1 MGVRRVQRRT
11 VAVVLVAALWAM
23 LPGAASAEQAS
34 QGKAA
39 YLRYCSACH
48 GESGK
53 GDGVVS
59 QLMRPKPTDLTVLA
73 RNNQGTFPYAQIIQ
87 IIDGRQSNRAH
98 GDPDMPVWGE
108 IFRAEAGQTLDQHAV
123 VRGKILLITDYLSS
137 IQQE

>member
-1 MGVRRVQRRT
+1 MGPRKIERRT
-11 VAVVLVAALWAM
+11 AAGVLAAVLWVM
-23 LPGAASAEQAS
+23 LPCAASAEQGN

-59 QLMRPKPTDLTVLA
+59 QFMRPKPSDLTVLA
-73 RNNQGTFPYAQIIQ
+73 RNNKGTFPYMRVMR
-87 IIDGRQSNRAH
+87 IIDGRETTRAH

-108 IFRAEAGQTLDQHAV
+108 ILRAEAGQTLDQQAL
-123 VRGKILLITDYLSS
+123 VRGKIQLITDYLSS